1 MGIVFLIPAWAGLI
15 YVLVLDQGVWL
26 VLLMILCVVCADVG
40 AYFSGRRWGRRKL
53 APSVSPG
60 KTWEGFA
67 GGLVLKLVLVGVVG
81 WLWGVS
87 YKLLIEVILL
97 AALVMVIGELDYM
110 LY

>member
-67 GGLVLKLVLVGVVG
+67 GGDRKSTRLNSSHVATSYAVFCFEKKNGVFLLLVC
-81 WLWGVS
+81 
-87 YKLLIEVILL
+87 
-97 AALVMVIGELDYM
+97 ALSR
-110 LY
+110 